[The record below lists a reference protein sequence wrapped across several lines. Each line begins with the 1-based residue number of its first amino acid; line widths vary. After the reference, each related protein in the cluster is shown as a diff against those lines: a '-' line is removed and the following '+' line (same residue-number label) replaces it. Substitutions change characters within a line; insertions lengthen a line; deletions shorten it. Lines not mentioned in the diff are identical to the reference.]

1 MIPAAEALWTR
12 LLALL
17 REQGRMPLRSEPL
30 TPHEIALHCHETDGD
45 DRVRR
50 FVDGFYYPARFGQT
64 TGSLS
69 VAEAEVLVDSFEKRA
84 AIASDNTHGK
94 SAHRPLCQICQHR
107 PVSGISA

>member
-69 VAEAEVLVDSFEKRA
+69 EAEARALLDSFEKRA
-84 AIASDNTHGK
+84 ATAGDDTHGK

-107 PVSGISA
+107 PVSGTPA